1 MTTSETP
8 SRASWASDHIGRVV
22 DDDAGVAAVEFALI
36 LPILMTLLMG
46 ILDWGYYFYL
56 NETVINAARE
66 GARVGVIQST
76 EALAESTAEATATAY
91 LTNLGITI
99 GGGTNEASTVDASQ
113 PSDGAP
119 NMTVTV
125 TIANFGSLTGFL
137 APPLIPTGITYSS
150 TMRWEM
156 VP

>member
-8 SRASWASDHIGRVV
+8 SRASWASDRIRRVV
-22 DDDAGVAAVEFALI
+22 DDDAGVAAVEFALV
-36 LPILMTLLMG
+36 LPVLMTLLMG

-56 NETVINAARE
+56 NETVITAARE

-76 EALAESTAEATATAY
+76 AALAETEAEATATAY
-91 LTNLGITI
+91 LTNLGIAI
-99 GGGTNEASTVDASQ
+99 GDGTNEASTVDASQ
-113 PSDGAP
+113 PSDTSP
-119 NMTVTV
+119 NMTMTV
-125 TIANFGSLTGFL
+125 TIGTFGSLTGFL